1 MNRLFG
7 PRREPRRDGVPRPY
21 RSLRHRDFRQL
32 WTAEFISTA
41 GSQIQR
47 VAIAWQVYQLTGD
60 PLQLGLLGLFRFL
73 PVFLF
78 GIVGGVMADRQDR
91 RRLLLISQSVLLITS
106 SLLAVLT
113 AADLITMPVIYAI
126 TFASYAVS
134 AIGGPSRQAL
144 IPALVPERELTG
156 AMTMNTLSMQ
166 VATVMGPAI
175 GGVLIAQAGVAVAY
189 LVDAV
194 SFVVVIVAVVT
205 MRTRPA
211 IRVPTTGRLD
221 AAIEGFKFVR
231 NRPILLGVMG
241 LDFVATFF
249 GASNTLMPIFAEDI
263 LGVGATGL
271 GLLYAAPAAG
281 AVAGSLVM
289 SFSGGVRRPGFG
301 VLAAVAVYGACL
313 VGFGASE
320 SVAFSL
326 LCLAG
331 SGAADAV
338 SMALRLAI
346 RTLVTPDELRG
357 RIAALHSTFA
367 MGGPQLGEFE
377 AGAVAA
383 VAGAGVSVVIGG
395 VGTVLAAG
403 ATARWVPAIAR
414 FRTDVPIDHPDG
426 QCYRS
431 GSTK

>member
-1 MNRLFG
+1 MKR
-7 PRREPRRDGVPRPY
+7 PDAPQERRQLEPLPRPY

-32 WTAEFISTA
+32 WTAEFVSTS

-60 PLQLGLLGLFRFL
+60 PFQLGLLGLFRFL

-91 RRLLLISQSVLLITS
+91 RRLLLLSQSVLLCTS
-106 SLLAVLT
+106 SLLALLT
-113 AADLITMPVIYAI
+113 YTDQISMPLIYAI

-166 VATVMGPAI
+166 VATVMGPAL
-175 GGVLIAQAGVAVAY
+175 GGILIAQAGVATAY
-189 LVDAV
+189 LVDAA
-194 SFVVVIVAVVT
+194 SFIVVIVAIVT
-205 MRTRPA
+205 MKARPE
-211 IRVPTTGRLD
+211 IRLATSGRLA

-231 NRPILLGVMG
+231 NRPILIGVMG

-249 GASNTLMPIFAEDI
+249 GASNTLMPIFAEDV

-271 GLLYAAPAAG
+271 GLLYSAPAAG
-281 AVAGSLVM
+281 AVTGSVIM
-289 SFSGGVRRPGFG
+289 SVSGSVRRPGLG
-301 VLAAVAVYGACL
+301 VLVAVAGFGACL
-313 VGFGASE
+313 VGFGASD
-320 SVAFSL
+320 SIVLSL
-326 LCLAG
+326 LFLAG

-338 SMALRLAI
+338 SMALRLSI

-367 MGGPQLGEFE
+367 MGGPQLGEFQ
-377 AGAVAA
+377 AGALASLI
-383 VAGAGVSVVIGG
+383 GVGLAVVIGG
-395 VGTVLAAG
+395 SCTVLASA
-403 ATARWVPAIAR
+403 ATARWVPAISR
-414 FRTDVPIDHPDG
+414 FRTDQEFDRPTR
-426 QCYRS
+426 Q
-431 GSTK
+431 

>member
-1 MNRLFG
+1 MKPLTNNDG
-7 PRREPRRDGVPRPY
+7 PSGRRDVPRPY
-21 RSLRHRDFRQL
+21 LSLRHRDFRQL
-32 WTAEFISTA
+32 WTAEFVSTS

-47 VAIAWQVYQLTGD
+47 VAIAWQVYQITGE

-91 RRLLLISQSVLLITS
+91 RRLLLISQSVLLGTS
-106 SLLAVLT
+106 ALLAVLT
-113 AADLITMPVIYAI
+113 ATDQMTMPIIYGI

-144 IPALVPERELTG
+144 IPALVPASELTG

-175 GGVLIAQAGVAVAY
+175 GGILIAQFGVAAAY

-194 SFVVVIVAVVT
+194 SFVLVILAIVT

-211 IRVPTTGRLD
+211 VRVPTSGRLA
-221 AAIEGFKFVR
+221 AAIEGFRFVR

-249 GASNTLMPIFAEDI
+249 GASNTLMPIFAEDV

-289 SFSGGVRRPGFG
+289 SVSGSVRRPGFG

-313 VGFGASE
+313 IGFGASE
-320 SVAFSL
+320 SVLFSL

-383 VAGAGVSVVIGG
+383 VAGVGASVVIGG
-395 VGTVLAAG
+395 IGTVLAA
-403 ATARWVPAIAR
+403 AVTARWVPGIVR
-414 FRTDVPIDHPDG
+414 FRTDVSIDPPDA

-431 GSTK
+431 GSSK

>member
-1 MNRLFG
+1 MKR
-7 PRREPRRDGVPRPY
+7 PDAYREPQQGESTPRPF

-32 WTAEFISTA
+32 WTAEFISTS

-47 VAIAWQVYQLTGD
+47 VAVAWQVYQITGD
-60 PLQLGLLGLFRFL
+60 AFQLGLLGLFRFL

-78 GIVGGVMADRQDR
+78 GMVGGVMADRQDR
-91 RRLLLISQSVLLITS
+91 RRLLLISQSVLLCTS
-106 SLLAVLT
+106 ALLALLT
-113 AADLITMPVIYAI
+113 YTDQITMPVIYAI

-134 AIGGPSRQAL
+134 AVGGPSRQAL

-166 VATVMGPAI
+166 VATVMGPAL
-175 GGVLIAQAGVAVAY
+175 GGLLIAQAGVGAAY

-194 SFVVVIVAVVT
+194 SFVVVILAVLT
-205 MRTRPA
+205 MKTRPA
-211 IRVPTTGRLD
+211 IRVATSGRFA

-231 NRPILLGVMG
+231 NRPILIGVMG

-249 GASNTLMPIFAEDI
+249 GASTTLMPIFAEDV

-281 AVAGSLVM
+281 AVTGSLIM
-289 SFSGGVRRPGFG
+289 SFSGSVRRPGLG
-301 VLAAVAVYGACL
+301 VLFAVAGYGACL
-313 VGFGASE
+313 IGFGASD
-320 SVAFSL
+320 SILLSL
-326 LCLAG
+326 LFLAG
-331 SGAADAV
+331 SGASDAV

-367 MGGPQLGEFE
+367 MGGPQLGEFQ
-377 AGAVAA
+377 AGTLASLI
-383 VAGAGVSVVIGG
+383 GVSLAVVIGG
-395 VGTVLAAG
+395 SCTVLASAV
-403 ATARWVPAIAR
+403 TARWVPAITR
-414 FRTDVPIDHPDG
+414 FRTGDEFD
-426 QCYRS
+426 RS
-431 GSTK
+431 ERR